1 MDKTTFSQTKIKSD
15 DRVPLPSQLVTQYP
29 TENAQSSFNGIR
41 VAGKLNLKIH
51 YLFSDDGVEFVCQRR
66 I

>member
-15 DRVPLPSQLVTQYP
+15 NRVPLPSQLVTQYP
-29 TENAQSSFNGIR
+29 TENAQRSFNGIR

-51 YLFSDDGVEFVCQRR
+51 YMFSDGGVELVGQRR